1 MSGLLNKAITNGT
14 VQEIAMVPAT
24 IVRSLLDITII
35 NPTESDAP
43 GVMVWA
49 TFNNA
54 PVQVDLLDF
63 GANLV
68 SAGGKLVLENVN
80 CTPGEKIFVQ
90 APAGMVVRITSVD
103 ES

>member
-35 NPTESDAP
+35 NPTEGDAP
-43 GVMVWA
+43 GIMIWA
-49 TFNNA
+49 TFNNV

-68 SAGGKLVLENVN
+68 AAGGKLVLENVN
-80 CTPGEKIFVQ
+80 CAPGEKIFVQ
-90 APAGMVVRITSVD
+90 APAGMVVRVTSID